1 MRDDHVHALGDD
13 DGRRAQLPPPL
24 TRDVRDARLG
34 QSMFCLLSRV
44 VRYGVLAYWIS
55 DQKPVGLT
63 YGRLLSHD
71 CLTVS

>member
-13 DGRRAQLPPPL
+13 DGRRAQLPPSL

-44 VRYGVLAYWIS
+44 VRYGVGVL
-55 DQKPVGLT
+55 D
-63 YGRLLSHD
+63 
-71 CLTVS
+71 